1 MENVIVTIKSRDGGR
16 YYDMQLPANMP
27 AKALSG
33 KILSL
38 LRNYD
43 PEFVRQVHGH
53 SVNVL
58 SIGRHLDDD
67 ETLEEAGIWDGDII
81 TLF

>member
-1 MENVIVTIKSRDGGR
+1 MESVIVTIKSCDGSR

-43 PEFVRQVHGH
+43 PEFVRQVRGH
-53 SVNVL
+53 SINAE
-58 SIGRHLDDD
+58 SIGRYLDDD
-67 ETLEEAGIWDGDII
+67 ETLEEAGIWDGSII
-81 TLF
+81 TLS